1 MPAVAWFTLIVAALI
16 IAITA
21 IGLLRV
27 IFHLRAIQKT
37 LRRDH
42 RRSPG
47 RRQPDQ
53 HGARAA
59 HLGQREPEACPR
71 LLRNDLT
78 EGATRWNPTW
88 SSPPGHTTTGWVLGF
103 TIGGVIVLVVVALV
117 VPILLLA
124 RSIGNEAPK
133 INDALTEAV
142 HNTAPLGAL
151 RTTIEHATI
160 IIAGLQ
166 RGRARLGG

>member
-1 MPAVAWFTLIVAALI
+1 MTTELVAATTSNFGWI
-16 IAITA
+16 I
-21 IGLLRV
+21 
-27 IFHLRAIQKT
+27 
-37 LRRDH
+37 
-42 RRSPG
+42 
-47 RRQPDQ
+47 
-53 HGARAA
+53 
-59 HLGQREPEACPR
+59 
-71 LLRNDLT
+71 
-78 EGATRWNPTW
+78 
-88 SSPPGHTTTGWVLGF
+88 GF

-133 INDALTEAV
+133 IDAALTDAV

-160 IIAGLQ
+160 IIGGLQ